1 MPTVQTVVN
10 VATLWRM
17 EKSKSITIVTS
28 YHVFNFT
35 DQNRFIIRHPGC
47 SCPRGFEGENCQY
60 TDDNKQQ
67 KVAAVLGSLAVAASI
82 GVVVLLLRRRRARN
96 KSYKYGVHTL
106 PPTLDII
113 RSLGHDR
120 EAEYTDGAMVTVE
133 KPTNAAAAYNYGMS
147 DDSIVIRRSY
157 WPDAVYDASRPI
169 QVYKDVDDDE
179 IRFSR
184 KTYWP
189 NDSHNDATNPIH
201 VFDDISVHSDV
212 EDSMNITN
220 CDDDDDSNDLSSE
233 EPGSHYKHRSRII

>member
-1 MPTVQTVVN
+1 MPTVQTGGN
-10 VATLWRM
+10 VARWWNKD
-17 EKSKSITIVTS
+17 KSKFF
-28 YHVFNFT
+28 HCFLLAFVFLFSLLKNCTF
-35 DQNRFIIRHPGC
+35 RHPGC

-60 TDDNKQQ
+60 TSDKSSRT
-67 KVAAVLGSLAVAASI
+67 VAAVLGSFAVAACI
-82 GVVVLLLRRRRARN
+82 AAIYLIMRRRART
-96 KSYKYGVHTL
+96 KSYRYSAHTL

-120 EAEYTDGAMVTVE
+120 EAEYTDGTMVTME

-147 DDSIVIRRSY
+147 DDNMVIRKSY
-157 WPDAVYDASRPI
+157 WPGAVYDASRPI

-189 NDSHNDATNPIH
+189 NDAHNDAANPIH
-201 VFDDISVHSDV
+201 VFDDITVHSDV

-220 CDDDDDSNDLSSE
+220 CDDEDDDSNDLSSE
-233 EPGSHYKHRSRII
+233 PSSHYKQGGRII